1 MTHGRLSDTPNP
13 RRRREDLVLAAGE
26 LDLIPLT
33 AADAAE
39 LAPVLDDQALHR
51 YIGGEP
57 LAPAQLEE
65 RYRRLEAGAPAGRGE
80 EWLNWVI
87 RRRDD
92 GRAVGTAQATIRG
105 DTALVAWVVAT
116 AWQGRGYAKAAARAL
131 VAALAD
137 ARGLNVVANIHPDH
151 AASERVAQAAGLT
164 LTDRWADG
172 ERVWSTGR

>member
-1 MTHGRLSDTPNP
+1 MPHLGNIELR
-13 RRRREDLVLAAGE
+13 AGE

-39 LAPVLDDQALHR
+39 LAPLLDDPALHR

-57 LAPAQLEE
+57 LSLEE
-65 RYRRLEAGAPAGRGE
+65 LELRYRRLEAGAPPGRGE

-87 RRRDD
+87 RRRED
-92 GRAVGTAQATIRG
+92 GQAVGTAQATIRG

-116 AWQGRGYAKAAARAL
+116 VWQGRGYAKAAAQAL
-131 VAALAD
+131 VAWLRD
-137 ARGLNVVANIHPDH
+137 ERGLTVAANVHPEH
-151 AASERVAQAAGLT
+151 GASEHVAQAAGLT

-172 ERVWSTGR
+172 ERVWST

>member
-1 MTHGRLSDTPNP
+1 MSRLGNF
-13 RRRREDLVLAAGE
+13 ELGAGE

-39 LAPVLDDQALHR
+39 LAPLLDDPALHR

-57 LAPAQLEE
+57 LSPAELEE
-65 RYRRLEAGAPAGRGE
+65 RYRRLEAGAPPERGE

-87 RRRDD
+87 RRRED
-92 GRAVGTAQATIRG
+92 GQAVGTAQATIRG
-105 DTALVAWVVAT
+105 DTALVAWVIAT
-116 AWQGRGYAKAAARAL
+116 AWQGRGYAKATARAL

-137 ARGLNVVANIHPDH
+137 ARGLDVLANIHPEH
-151 AASERVAQAAGLT
+151 VASERVAQAAGLT

-172 ERVWSTGR
+172 ERVWSSGR